1 MRNRYFNIGLKSEQ
15 NLYEDI
21 ALESIKI
28 FGYDMVYLP
37 REILNQDNVTGEDIM
52 SRFEDAY
59 QIEMYIENIDGFD
72 GEGDLFTRFGVE
84 IRDAATF
91 VVARRRF
98 DQAVASNEEFDRPRE
113 GDLIYV
119 PLFNPGDGNIFEIM
133 HVDDETSFYQLENLP
148 LYKMRVELFEH
159 AGEDFDTGIEDID
172 ILDDLA
178 FNQVL
183 TLANATDSAYD
194 IGETLTIYSDSATEA
209 DRITA
214 EVVDWNGITNEL
226 KIAHIAGAD
235 GEFATITDSDTVV
248 SSDTGITRTIAS
260 SEEEFGMGTAAQDS
274 DTLDLSGLIDTSF
287 NNQFGNLS

>member
-28 FGYDMVYLP
+28 FGYDMMYLP

-59 QIEMYIENIDGFD
+59 PIEMYIENVDGFD

-98 DQAVASNEEFDRPRE
+98 HQSVSTYEEFDRPRE
-113 GDLIYV
+113 GDLIYMAMS
-119 PLFNPGDGNIFEIM
+119 DTIFEIM
-133 HVDDETSFYQLENLP
+133 HVDNETSFYQLENLP
-148 LYKMRVELFEH
+148 LFKMRVELFEH

-172 ILDDLA
+172 ILDDIA

-194 IGETLTIYSDSATEA
+194 VGEMLTIYNDSATEA
-209 DRITA
+209 NRITA
-214 EVVDWNGITNEL
+214 EVVDWDGVKNEL

-235 GEFATITDSDTVV
+235 GKFATITDSDTVV
-248 SSDTGITRTIAS
+248 STETNITRTISS

-274 DTLDLSGLIDTSF
+274 DTLDLSSLIDTSF

>member
-28 FGYDMVYLP
+28 FGYDMMYLP

-98 DQAVASNEEFDRPRE
+98 DQAVASNEDFERPRE
-113 GDLIYV
+113 GDLIF
-119 PLFNPGDGNIFEIM
+119 LSMTDDTSIFEIM
-133 HVDDETSFYQLENLP
+133 HVDEETTFYQLENLP

-172 ILDDLA
+172 ILDDKA

-194 IGETLTIYSDSATEA
+194 VGETLTIYSDSATEA
-209 DRITA
+209 NRITA
-214 EVVDWNGITNEL
+214 EVVDWNGVTNEL

-248 SSDTGITRTIAS
+248 SSDTGITRVITS
-260 SEEEFGMGTAAQDS
+260 SEEEFGMGIAAQDS

>member
-98 DQAVASNEEFDRPRE
+98 DQAVASNEDFERPRE
-113 GDLIYV
+113 GDLIYMAMS
-119 PLFNPGDGNIFEIM
+119 DTIFEIM

-159 AGEDFDTGIEDID
+159 AGEDFDTDIAEID
-172 ILDDLA
+172 ILDDKA

-194 IGETLTIYSDSATEA
+194 VGETLTIYSDSATEA
-209 DRITA
+209 NRITA
-214 EVVDWNGITNEL
+214 EVVDWNGVTNEL

-287 NNQFGNLS
+287 NNQCGNLS

>member
-28 FGYDMVYLP
+28 FGYDMQYLP

-59 QIEMYIENIDGFD
+59 PIEMYIENIDGFD

-98 DQAVASNEEFDRPRE
+98 DQAVATNEDFVRPRE
-113 GDLIYV
+113 GDLIYMAMS
-119 PLFNPGDGNIFEIM
+119 GNIFEIM

-148 LYKMRVELFEH
+148 LFKMRVELFEH

-172 ILDDLA
+172 IVDDKA

-194 IGETLTIYSDSATEA
+194 VGETLTIYSDSATEA
-209 DRITA
+209 DHITA
-214 EVVDWNGITNEL
+214 EVVDWDGVKNEL

-235 GEFATITDSDTVV
+235 GKFATIADSDTVV
-248 SSDTGITRTIAS
+248 SSDTGITRVISS

>member
-28 FGYDMVYLP
+28 FGYDMMYLP

-52 SRFEDAY
+52 SRFEESY
-59 QIEMYIENIDGFD
+59 PIEMYIENVDGFD

-98 DQAVASNEEFDRPRE
+98 HQSVSTYEEFDRPRE
-113 GDLIYV
+113 GDLIYMAMS
-119 PLFNPGDGNIFEIM
+119 DTIFEIM
-133 HVDDETSFYQLENLP
+133 HVDNETSFYQLENLP
-148 LYKMRVELFEH
+148 LFKMRVELFEH

-172 ILDDLA
+172 ILDDIA

-194 IGETLTIYSDSATEA
+194 VGEMLTIYNDSANEA
-209 DRITA
+209 NRITA
-214 EVVDWNGITNEL
+214 EVVDWDGVKNEL

-235 GEFATITDSDTVV
+235 GKFATITDSDTVV
-248 SSDTGITRTIAS
+248 STETNITRTISS

>member
-28 FGYDMVYLP
+28 FGYDMMYLP

-59 QIEMYIENIDGFD
+59 SIEMYIENVDGFD

-98 DQAVASNEEFDRPRE
+98 DQAVATNEDFVRPRE
-113 GDLIYV
+113 GDLVYMAMS
-119 PLFNPGDGNIFEIM
+119 DTIFEIM
-133 HVDDETSFYQLENLP
+133 HVDNETSFYQLENLP
-148 LYKMRVELFEH
+148 LFKMRVELFEH

-172 ILDDLA
+172 ILDDTA

-194 IGETLTIYSDSATEA
+194 VGEMLTIYNDSATEA
-209 DRITA
+209 NRITA
-214 EVVDWNGITNEL
+214 EVVDWDGVKNEL

-235 GEFATITDSDTVV
+235 GKFATITDSDTVV
-248 SSDTGITRTIAS
+248 STETNITRTISS

>member
-28 FGYDMVYLP
+28 FGYDMIYMP

-59 QIEMYIENIDGFD
+59 PIEMYIENIDGFD

-98 DQAVASNEEFDRPRE
+98 HQSVSTYEEFDRPRE
-113 GDLIYV
+113 GDLIYMAMS
-119 PLFNPGDGNIFEIM
+119 DTIFEIM

-148 LYKMRVELFEH
+148 LFKMRVELFEH
-159 AGEDFDTGIEDID
+159 AGEDFDTGIESID
-172 ILDDLA
+172 IADDKA

-183 TLANATDSAYD
+183 TLADSGTTPFDIGENITIFTDSANEPTHVDAEIVYWD
-194 IGETLTIYSDSATEA
+194 ESTDQLT
-209 DRITA
+209 
-214 EVVDWNGITNEL
+214 
-226 KIAHIAGAD
+226 IAHIAGND
-235 GEFATITDSDTVV
+235 GKLATITDGQKVTSV
-248 SSDTGITRTIAS
+248 DTGFTRTIDTS
-260 SEEEFGMGTAAQDS
+260 KEEFGMGTAAQDS
-274 DTLDLSGLIDTSF
+274 DTLDLNGLIDTSF
-287 NNQFGNLS
+287 NNQFGDLR

>member
-98 DQAVASNEEFDRPRE
+98 DQAVASNEDFERPRE
-113 GDLIYV
+113 GDLIYMAMS
-119 PLFNPGDGNIFEIM
+119 DTIFEIM

-159 AGEDFDTGIEDID
+159 AGEDFDTDIAEID
-172 ILDDLA
+172 ILDDKA

-194 IGETLTIYSDSATEA
+194 VGETLTIYSDSATEA
-209 DRITA
+209 SRITA
-214 EVVDWNGITNEL
+214 EVVDWNGVTNEL

>member
-28 FGYDMVYLP
+28 FGYDMQYLP

-59 QIEMYIENIDGFD
+59 PIEMYIENIDGFD

-98 DQAVASNEEFDRPRE
+98 DQAVATNEDFVRPRE
-113 GDLIYV
+113 GDLIYMAMS
-119 PLFNPGDGNIFEIM
+119 GNIFEIM

-148 LYKMRVELFEH
+148 LFKMRVEFFEH

-172 ILDDLA
+172 IVDDKA

-194 IGETLTIYSDSATEA
+194 VGETLTIYSDSATEA
-209 DRITA
+209 DHITA
-214 EVVDWNGITNEL
+214 EVVDWDGVKNEL

-235 GEFATITDSDTVV
+235 GKFATIADSDTVV
-248 SSDTGITRTIAS
+248 SSDTGITRVISS

>member
-28 FGYDMVYLP
+28 FGYDMIYMP

-52 SRFEDAY
+52 SRFEESY
-59 QIEMYIENIDGFD
+59 PIEMYIENIDGFD

-98 DQAVASNEEFDRPRE
+98 HQSVSTYEEFDRPRE
-113 GDLIYV
+113 GDLIYMAMS
-119 PLFNPGDGNIFEIM
+119 DTIFEIM

-148 LYKMRVELFEH
+148 LFKMRVELFEH
-159 AGEDFDTGIEDID
+159 AGEDFDTGIESID
-172 ILDDLA
+172 IADDKA

-183 TLANATDSAYD
+183 TLTDSGTTPFDIGENITIFTDSANEPAHIDAEIVYWD
-194 IGETLTIYSDSATEA
+194 ESTDQLT
-209 DRITA
+209 
-214 EVVDWNGITNEL
+214 
-226 KIAHIAGAD
+226 IAHIAGND
-235 GEFATITDSDTVV
+235 GKLATITDGQKVTSV
-248 SSDTGITRTIAS
+248 DTGFTRTIDTS
-260 SEEEFGMGTAAQDS
+260 KEEFGMGTAAQDS
-274 DTLDLSGLIDTSF
+274 DTLDLNGLIDTSF
-287 NNQFGNLS
+287 NNQFGDLR

>member
-28 FGYDMVYLP
+28 FGYDMMYLP

-59 QIEMYIENIDGFD
+59 PIEMYIENIDGFD

-98 DQAVASNEEFDRPRE
+98 HQAVSTYEEFDRPRE
-113 GDLIYV
+113 GDLIYMA
-119 PLFNPGDGNIFEIM
+119 LSGTIFEVM
-133 HVDDETSFYQLENLP
+133 HVDNEISFYQLENLP
-148 LYKMRVELFEH
+148 LFKMRVEMFEH
-159 AGEDFDTGIEDID
+159 AGEDFDTGMESID
-172 ILDDLA
+172 ILDDNA

-183 TLANATDSAYD
+183 TLADSGTTPFD
-194 IGETLTIYSDSATEA
+194 VGENITIFSDSANEPA
-209 DRITA
+209 HIDA
-214 EVVDWNGITNEL
+214 EIVYWDESDDKLT
-226 KIAHIAGAD
+226 IAHIAGND
-235 GEFATITDSDTVV
+235 GKLATITDGQKVIST
-248 SSDTGITRTIAS
+248 DTGFTRTIS
-260 SEEEFGMGTAAQDS
+260 TSKEEFGMGTAAQDS

>member
-28 FGYDMVYLP
+28 FGYDMMYLP

-59 QIEMYIENIDGFD
+59 PIEMYIENVDGFD

-98 DQAVASNEEFDRPRE
+98 HQSVSTYEEFDRPRE
-113 GDLIYV
+113 GDLIYMAMS
-119 PLFNPGDGNIFEIM
+119 DTIFEIM
-133 HVDDETSFYQLENLP
+133 HVDNETSFYQLENLP
-148 LYKMRVELFEH
+148 LFKMRVELFEH

-172 ILDDLA
+172 ILDDIA

-194 IGETLTIYSDSATEA
+194 VGEMLTIYNDSANEA
-209 DRITA
+209 NRITA
-214 EVVDWNGITNEL
+214 EVVDWDGVKNEL

-235 GEFATITDSDTVV
+235 GKFATITDSDTVV
-248 SSDTGITRTIAS
+248 STETNITRTISS

>member
-28 FGYDMVYLP
+28 FGYDMMYLP

-59 QIEMYIENIDGFD
+59 PIEMYIENVDGFD

-98 DQAVASNEEFDRPRE
+98 HQSVSTYQDFDRPRE
-113 GDLIYV
+113 GDLIYMAMS
-119 PLFNPGDGNIFEIM
+119 DTIFEIM
-133 HVDDETSFYQLENLP
+133 HVDNETSFYQLENLP
-148 LYKMRVELFEH
+148 LFKMRVELFEH
-159 AGEDFDTGIEDID
+159 AGEDFDTGMESID
-172 ILDDLA
+172 LLDDKA

-183 TLANATDSAYD
+183 TLADSGTTPFDVGENITIFTDSANEPAHID
-194 IGETLTIYSDSATEA
+194 
-209 DRITA
+209 A
-214 EVVDWNGITNEL
+214 EVVYWDENDDKLT
-226 KIAHIAGAD
+226 IAHIAGND
-235 GEFATITDSDTVV
+235 GKLATITDGQKITST
-248 SSDTGITRTIAS
+248 DTGFTRTIDT

>member
-28 FGYDMVYLP
+28 FGYDMMYLP

-59 QIEMYIENIDGFD
+59 PIEMYIENVDGFD

-98 DQAVASNEEFDRPRE
+98 DQAVATNEDFVRPRE
-113 GDLIYV
+113 GDLVYMAMS
-119 PLFNPGDGNIFEIM
+119 DTIFEIM
-133 HVDDETSFYQLENLP
+133 HVDNETSFYQLENLP
-148 LYKMRVELFEH
+148 LFKMRVELFEH

-172 ILDDLA
+172 ILDDTA

-194 IGETLTIYSDSATEA
+194 VGEMLTIYNDSATEA
-209 DRITA
+209 NRITA
-214 EVVDWNGITNEL
+214 EVVDWDGVKNEL

-235 GEFATITDSDTVV
+235 GKFATITDSDTVV
-248 SSDTGITRTIAS
+248 STETNITRTISS

>member
-28 FGYDMVYLP
+28 FGYDMIYMP

-52 SRFEDAY
+52 SRFEESY
-59 QIEMYIENIDGFD
+59 PIEMYIENIDGFD

-98 DQAVASNEEFDRPRE
+98 HQSVSTYEEFDRPRE
-113 GDLIYV
+113 GDLIYMAMS
-119 PLFNPGDGNIFEIM
+119 DTIFEIM

-148 LYKMRVELFEH
+148 LFKMRVELFEH
-159 AGEDFDTGIEDID
+159 AGEDFDTGIESID
-172 ILDDLA
+172 IADDKA

-183 TLANATDSAYD
+183 TLTDSGTTPFDIGENITIFTDSANEPTHIDAEIVYWD
-194 IGETLTIYSDSATEA
+194 ESTDQLT
-209 DRITA
+209 
-214 EVVDWNGITNEL
+214 
-226 KIAHIAGAD
+226 IAHIAGND
-235 GEFATITDSDTVV
+235 GKLATITDGQKVTSV
-248 SSDTGITRTIAS
+248 DTGFTRTIDTS
-260 SEEEFGMGTAAQDS
+260 KEEFGMGTAAQDS
-274 DTLDLSGLIDTSF
+274 DTLDLNGLIDTSF
-287 NNQFGNLS
+287 NNQFGDLR

>member
-28 FGYDMVYLP
+28 FGYDMQYLP

-52 SRFEDAY
+52 SRFEESY
-59 QIEMYIENIDGFD
+59 QIEMYIENVDGFD

-98 DQAVASNEEFDRPRE
+98 DQAVAAYEEFERPRE
-113 GDLIYV
+113 GDLIYMAMS
-119 PLFNPGDGNIFEIM
+119 DTIFEIM

-148 LYKMRVELFEH
+148 LWKMRVELFEH
-159 AGEDFDTGIEDID
+159 AGEDFDTGIEEID
-172 ILDDLA
+172 VIDDLA
-178 FNQVL
+178 FNQIL

-194 IGETLTIYSDSATEA
+194 VGETLTIYSDSATEA

-214 EVVDWNGITNEL
+214 EVVDWNGVTNEL

-235 GEFATITDSDTVV
+235 GKFATIADSDTVV

-274 DTLDLSGLIDTSF
+274 DTLDLSNLIDTSF
-287 NNQFGNLS
+287 NNQFGDLR

>member
-28 FGYDMVYLP
+28 FGYDMMYLP

-59 QIEMYIENIDGFD
+59 PIEMYIENVDGFD

-98 DQAVASNEEFDRPRE
+98 HQSVSTYQDFDRPRE
-113 GDLIYV
+113 GDLIYMAMS
-119 PLFNPGDGNIFEIM
+119 DTIFEIM
-133 HVDDETSFYQLENLP
+133 HVDNETSFYQLENLP
-148 LYKMRVELFEH
+148 LFKMRVELFEH
-159 AGEDFDTGIEDID
+159 AGEDFDTGMESID
-172 ILDDLA
+172 ILDDKA

-183 TLANATDSAYD
+183 TLADSGTTPFDVGENITIFTDSANEPAHID
-194 IGETLTIYSDSATEA
+194 
-209 DRITA
+209 A
-214 EVVDWNGITNEL
+214 EVVYWDENDDKLT
-226 KIAHIAGAD
+226 IAHIAGND
-235 GEFATITDSDTVV
+235 GKLATITDGQKITST
-248 SSDTGITRTIAS
+248 DTGFTRTIDT

>member
-98 DQAVASNEEFDRPRE
+98 DQAVASNEDFERPRE
-113 GDLIYV
+113 GDLIYMAMS
-119 PLFNPGDGNIFEIM
+119 DTIFEIM

-159 AGEDFDTGIEDID
+159 AGEDFDTDIAEID
-172 ILDDLA
+172 ILDDKA

-183 TLANATDSAYD
+183 TLANVTDSAYD

-209 DRITA
+209 SRITA
-214 EVVDWNGITNEL
+214 EVVDWNGVTNEL

>member
-28 FGYDMVYLP
+28 FGYDMMYLP

-59 QIEMYIENIDGFD
+59 PIEMYIENIDGFD

-98 DQAVASNEEFDRPRE
+98 NQAIAGYEEFDRPRE
-113 GDLIYV
+113 GDLIYMSMS
-119 PLFNPGDGNIFEIM
+119 DTIFEIM

-148 LYKMRVELFEH
+148 LWKMRVELFEH
-159 AGEDFDTGIEDID
+159 AGEDFDTGIADID
-172 ILDDLA
+172 ILDDHA

-183 TLANATDSAYD
+183 TLADSGSTPFDVGENITIFTDSANEPNHID
-194 IGETLTIYSDSATEA
+194 
-209 DRITA
+209 A
-214 EVVDWNGITNEL
+214 EIVDWDESTDQL
-226 KIAHIAGAD
+226 TIAHIAGNSGDHVA
-235 GEFATITDSDTVV
+235 ITDGQKVTST
-248 SSDTGITRTIAS
+248 DTGFTRTINS

-274 DTLDLSGLIDTSF
+274 DTLDLSDLIDNSF
-287 NNQFGNLS
+287 NNQFGDLR